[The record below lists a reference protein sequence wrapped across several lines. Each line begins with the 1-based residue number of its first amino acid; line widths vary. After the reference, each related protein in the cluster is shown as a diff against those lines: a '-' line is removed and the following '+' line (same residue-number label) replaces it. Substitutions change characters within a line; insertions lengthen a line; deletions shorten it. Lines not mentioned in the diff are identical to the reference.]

1 MGWTPQTF
9 YRSTLRDLFDAA
21 KGKAEL
27 EEERLDWMLF
37 IGRKVMWS
45 NVAPWSK
52 DIKEKDFFVIPRM
65 DEEIMKAKIKSM
77 TPIKVTVDGEEQ
89 Q

>member
-27 EEERLDWMLF
+27 EEEKLDWLLF
-37 IGRKVMWS
+37 IGRKIAWS
-45 NVAPWSK
+45 NLRLLSK
-52 DIKEKDFFVIPRM
+52 DIKETDVMAIPGM
-65 DEEIMKAKIKSM
+65 DEKIRKAKIESM
-77 TPIKVTVDGEEQ
+77 TPIKVTVDGKEQ
-89 Q
+89 